1 MPGLKS
7 GPISEAKTTAVT
19 IRQTLPKAPAHQR
32 RIARTKVRAYLM
44 IRTGNEHLVPY
55 FWVENVNTVVECMV
69 SPGFSSVLG
78 KSGWLGESG

>member
-7 GPISEAKTTAVT
+7 GPISEAKTTAVP
-19 IRQTLPKAPAHQR
+19 IRQTLPKAPAHHR
-32 RIARTKVRAYLM
+32 RIARTKVRAYLI
-44 IRTGNEHLVPY
+44 IRTGNEQLAY
-55 FWVENVNTVVECMV
+55 FCVENVNTVVECMV